1 MLLRGDA
8 VQLLCAPSIPRSFP
22 GQEAYET
29 KQFSQF
35 RSSPP
40 PNPLKTRKMVVSL
53 RLARLHLSR
62 NNPSYKLV
70 AIPSKLR
77 VRARPLEILGY
88 YSPIPV
94 ISPPDSVSPNG
105 ATRGAEWGP
114 KQSESV
120 RGKNQAVGEK
130 RVEWNVE
137 RIKYWLLQGAVPSER
152 VAKLLATAN
161 ILGQF
166 HFSPPCPRLVADAA
180 LDGVDAKV
188 LAESLAPKAQS
199 TGLISNRK
207 VPSRT
212 RKIRDAVSLIRP
224 VSEVAP

>member
-1 MLLRGDA
+1 M
-8 VQLLCAPSIPRSFP
+8 
-22 GQEAYET
+22 
-29 KQFSQF
+29 
-35 RSSPP
+35 
-40 PNPLKTRKMVVSL
+40 SL

-94 ISPPDSVSPNG
+94 ISPPDSLSPNG
-105 ATRGAEWGP
+105 AVRGTEWGP
-114 KQSESV
+114 KQAESV

-130 RVEWNVE
+130 TVAWNVE
-137 RIKYWLLQGAVPSER
+137 RIKYWLLNGAVPSER
-152 VAKLLATAN
+152 VAKLLASAN
-161 ILGQF
+161 ILGQSQF
-166 HFSPPCPRLVADAA
+166 ATAFPPLDADAV
-180 LDGVDAKV
+180 LHGVDAKV
-188 LAESLAPKAQS
+188 LAESLAPKAES
-199 TGLISNRK
+199 TGLISKRK